1 MKEKKYDHLNRCRK
15 AYDKIQHLLMI
26 KKPNKLSIEE
36 MYLNIMKDIHD
47 KSTADII
54 LFIQIP
60 TYADSNNFQL
70 CSTVL

>member
-1 MKEKKYDHLNRCRK
+1 MSFCKFSTEYIAQNSTSVDDKKT
-15 AYDKIQHLLMI
+15 
-26 KKPNKLSIEE
+26 NKLSIEE

-54 LFIQIP
+54 LFIQVP
-60 TYADSNNFQL
+60 TYADSTNFQL